1 MKSNKSMIGVIAA
14 VVLALLGGL
23 LLWQNSGDSESEA
36 TENPAATVEVVTA
49 ALEIGAGESAAE
61 LSENDYAYVALA
73 QVPAD
78 QVPAGALT
86 SLTDLEALALGRN
99 VVNRVV
105 PVNSILT
112 LNDFTVPGTQI
123 VTGIEA
129 PENTFELTM
138 ALDPQRALG
147 GQVLP
152 GNEVAIIASFTGGD
166 DTGAET
172 VAIIERALVTDVRTE
187 SLLTPE
193 QQAADPLN
201 ATLATTARVHVT
213 VALEIQ
219 DLEKLTHA
227 VEFGTIW
234 LARQGDAASVDDSFV
249 RNRENSSTT
258 VEGDQAIPFE
268 EIELTNSNES
278 TTEAG

>member
-23 LLWQNSGDSESEA
+23 LLWQNSGSSESDA
-36 TENPAATVEVVTA
+36 TENPAATIEVVTA

-99 VVNRVV
+99 VVNRTV

-112 LNDFTVPGTQI
+112 LNDFTVPGTQV

-129 PENTFELTM
+129 PANTFEMTM
-138 ALDPQRALG
+138 AMDPQRALG

-152 GNEVAIIASFTGGD
+152 GNEIAVLASFQPEEEAPG
-166 DTGAET
+166 ET
-172 VAIIERALVTDVRTE
+172 VLIIERALVTDVRTE

-213 VALEIQ
+213 VALEVQ
-219 DLEKLTHA
+219 DLEKLTYA
-227 VEFGTIW
+227 VEFGEVW
-234 LARQGDAASVDDSFV
+234 LVRQGDAATVDDSFI
-249 RNRENSSTT
+249 RNRENAVTT
-258 VEGDQAIPFE
+258 VDGEGPIPFE
-268 EIELTNSNES
+268 EIDLTNNES